1 MPAISYNEQINK
13 VKERCSGPK
22 HAPFTQFWVESKLSR
37 YSQLFNA
44 SDTINYFSMPATR
57 FKDLEKDLEKI
68 FKMLIL
74 DQKMPHLPHF
84 TQMNSP

>member
-1 MPAISYNEQINK
+1 
-13 VKERCSGPK
+13 
-22 HAPFTQFWVESKLSR
+22 
-37 YSQLFNA
+37 
-44 SDTINYFSMPATR
+44 MPATR

-74 DQKMPHLPHF
+74 DQKMPHF

>member
-1 MPAISYNEQINK
+1 
-13 VKERCSGPK
+13 
-22 HAPFTQFWVESKLSR
+22 
-37 YSQLFNA
+37 
-44 SDTINYFSMPATR
+44 MPATR